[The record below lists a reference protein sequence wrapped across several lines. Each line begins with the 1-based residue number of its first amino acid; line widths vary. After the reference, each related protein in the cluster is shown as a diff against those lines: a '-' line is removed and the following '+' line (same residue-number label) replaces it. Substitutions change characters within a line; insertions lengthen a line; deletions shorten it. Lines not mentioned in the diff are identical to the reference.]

1 MKTLAINAIMK
12 KLYDIPK
19 RALQDQIQRE
29 NLLSIPITPIIIW
42 NTVYL
47 SKSVET
53 LKSKYEFNEELLKHI
68 SSLGWEHINFL
79 SEYQFNI
86 KDYILSSFQTDVYS

>member
-1 MKTLAINAIMK
+1 MKTLAINTIMK

-29 NLLSIPITPIIIW
+29 NLLSIPINLIVIW
-42 NTVYL
+42 NAVYL

-79 SEYQFNI
+79 SEYRFNI